1 MAAGCVGNHFIF
13 LENTTM
19 HVSLSQAG
27 SVAVFGQSSLCAKET
42 AADERG
48 QVVDL
53 SVLGRHGGSF

>member
-1 MAAGCVGNHFIF
+1 
-13 LENTTM
+13 M

-42 AADERG
+42 VADERG

>member
-1 MAAGCVGNHFIF
+1 
-13 LENTTM
+13 M

-27 SVAVFGQSSLCAKET
+27 CVAVFGQSSLRAKET